1 MMHSPTCS
9 APAVC
14 LSACRWCVVELLS
27 KGYRV
32 RATVRDDTDPE
43 RCQFLWDMVRAS
55 VLPVAASSLGARA
68 RWRRLCL

>member
-1 MMHSPTCS
+1 M
-9 APAVC
+9 
-14 LSACRWCVVELLS
+14 VELLS

-68 RWRRLCL
+68 RWLCL